1 MLTSIWSGAQ
11 RADPGIPP
19 PPPPRFLLMYFLFR
33 ARAFWNQTYVK
44 KSVTNISLSTGK
56 RSNYTFKPFY
66 VRVHLQQK
74 YLQYPNLTLIFSN
87 CTITATAP
95 VPIFRG
101 ICCTLIY
108 TSTIT
113 VSLHFSSC
121 TFPVALLPEHLEP
134 FEAIIPVCTSISN
147 NLFFLYIYSQQ
158 LQLNQPCSLP
168 YHIHRA
174 RALTWKLNC
183 TTSLEPFAVPAQL
196 VCSGPKYLQFSP
208 DPGRPGYSQF
218 ENLPIK
224 NICNEYAIC

>member
-44 KSVTNISLSTGK
+44 KVSQIYLFQLGNVAITPLNLFMYVYIYNT
-56 RSNYTFKPFY
+56 SNC
-66 VRVHLQQK
+66 
-74 YLQYPNLTLIFSN
+74 NFSN
-87 CTITATAP
+87 CTNTATAP
-95 VPIFRG
+95 VPMLRG

-196 VCSGPKYLQFSP
+196 VCSGPKCLQFSP